1 MVGFVCFLFFFTSA
15 RRPCVCV
22 FCLFCF
28 FTSFS
33 LFVVI
38 ALPFAAIVCVLLL
51 FFVLFFES
59 VPIMQY
65 RLQALNE
72 EVSLPNF
79 FTIDTK
85 ISSITVNLTFP
96 RCFACRVGSFFCLVF
111 FSFSYCVCACSLSL
125 SLSLS
130 LSVHMLFLCL
140 CCAYCCLFVFRDRFI
155 QIRCFRSS
163 KILRISS

>member
-1 MVGFVCFLFFFTSA
+1 VSVSV
-15 RRPCVCV
+15 CVCV
-22 FCLFCF
+22 YGWFCLFFVFFHIGKATLCVCVLFVCF

-140 CCAYCCLFVFRDRFI
+140 CCAYCCLFSAI
-155 QIRCFRSS
+155 GLY
-163 KILRISS
+163 K